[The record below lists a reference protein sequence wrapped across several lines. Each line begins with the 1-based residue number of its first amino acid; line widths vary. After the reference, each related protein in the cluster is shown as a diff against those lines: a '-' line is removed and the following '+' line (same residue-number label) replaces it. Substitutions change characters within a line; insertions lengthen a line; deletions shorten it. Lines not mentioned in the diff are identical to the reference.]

1 MKSISFAVARCAFLP
16 DEKSVLASDL
26 AFVPAMLRRR
36 LSPLEKLAVAAVRK
50 VEPQEGTHV
59 PVVFA
64 SRFGE
69 IQKTEKLMRQFIEEG
84 EISPA
89 GFSFSVHNAAPAV
102 YSLVSKNEKSYT
114 ALSGG
119 ERTLET
125 GLLDA
130 LVAELPAIFVY
141 AEESCPTIFEN
152 EAEVAGTP
160 PCALA
165 LFLEDGDD
173 FSLFHEGNLTAT
185 PLSAKAL
192 NAFFTEK
199 TSQEIATKNF
209 TISRKFNR

>member
-1 MKSISFAVARCAFLP
+1 
-16 DEKSVLASDL
+16 
-26 AFVPAMLRRR
+26 MLRRR
-36 LSPLEKLAVAAVRK
+36 LSPLEKLAVAAAHK
-50 VEPQEGTHV
+50 VELQEGARV

-89 GFSFSVHNAAPAV
+89 GFSLSVHNAAPAV
-102 YSLVSKNEKSYT
+102 YSLVSKNEKTYT

-130 LVAELPAIFVY
+130 LVGELPAIFVY
-141 AEESCPTIFEN
+141 AEESCPQIFEN
-152 EAEVAGTP
+152 EPELAGMP

-165 LFLEDGDD
+165 LFLENGDD
-173 FSLFHEGNLTAT
+173 FSFSAEEELTAP

-199 TSQEIATKNF
+199 NAQKITTKNF
-209 TISRKFNR
+209 TISRKFN